1 MGGDTVSTAIT
12 TANGAAITTGEPGG
26 EMTREQIELL
36 KRTLAVGVTDDEFSL
51 FLATCRRL
59 RLDPFARQIFAVKR
73 WDGRQRREVMSTQVS
88 IDGLRLVAERTKA
101 YAGQTP
107 IQWCGPDGVW
117 RDVWLDRNPPAA
129 ARVGVYRHGFVEPLY
144 RVARFA
150 SYAQTKK
157 GGDLNRMWAQMP
169 DVMIGKC
176 AEALALRAAF
186 PHDLSGVYTREE
198 MEQASNDAPPTRSAP
213 AVVAEPEPQASGE
226 PAPVEDIVDAEAA
239 CMAEQPP
246 AATSTP
252 RMRGTDT
259 RTMGELQ
266 TAEDLRAWLASGWD
280 GAVIQRGR
288 VDRVLEHAD
297 KIGVTHADV
306 KNWIGLE
313 AAE

>member
-1 MGGDTVSTAIT
+1 MSTAIT
-12 TANGAAITTGEPGG
+12 AVNGAAITTSGPTG
-26 EMTREQIELL
+26 EMTRDQIELL
-36 KRTLAVGVTDDEFSL
+36 KRTIAQGVTDDEFSL

-157 GGDLNRMWAQMP
+157 GGELNRMWAQMP

-198 MEQASNDAPPTRSAP
+198 MEQAGAEAQDVRSVP
-213 AVVAEPEPQASGE
+213 VVEQEPQASGE
-226 PAPVEDIVDAEAA
+226 QAPEADVVE
-239 CMAEQPP
+239 AEQVCAEQEPLAESP
-246 AATSTP
+246 KQG
-252 RMRGTDT
+252 RMRGTDE
-259 RTMGELQ
+259 RTMGELR
-266 TAEDLRAWLASGWD
+266 TAEDLREWLASGWD
-280 GAVIQRGR
+280 GAIVQRGAGER
-288 VDRVLEHAD
+288 LLAHAD
-297 KIGVTHADV
+297 KIGVPRETAAE
-306 KNWIGLE
+306 WCGLKME